1 MNEYVVYH
9 RKELAQDID
18 LTTYDGLKRLGWP
31 RAFQAAAYVD
41 ADSAAIAYGKTQH
54 IDTEWWKNDGV
65 RRVGDGTRSTSVGDV
80 ILTPSKHLIVVV
92 DMGFE
97 DLSEI
102 MAGRILDDAE
112 QYLEARTV
120 ADERAALGE
129 WPTPQTISDYLFWI
143 EDETQVQTDRIR
155 SIAIEERKSQEAYA
169 RALAGV
175 AIELRGWG
183 FEPSLP
189 PWAKYVIINE
199 SCGIDCLGRDGE
211 HYVMPGEDPHT
222 YGSLEDAAE
231 GLQTMIDEYDHT
243 PQSAPI
249 YRLVAIPPAKVY
261 AALAHVQAEESSDE

>member
-1 MNEYVVYH
+1 MNAYVVYH
-9 RKELAQDID
+9 RKEFAQDID
-18 LTTYDGLKRLGWP
+18 LATFDGLKRFGWP
-31 RAFQAAAYVD
+31 RAFRTATCVD
-41 ADSAAIAYGKTQH
+41 A
-54 IDTEWWKNDGV
+54 E
-65 RRVGDGTRSTSVGDV
+65 SVDDVSMSIGDV
-80 ILTPSKHLIVVV
+80 VLTPDRHLVVMV
-92 DMGFE
+92 NSGCFE

-120 ADERAALGE
+120 ADERAAIGA
-129 WPTPQTISDYLFWI
+129 WPAPQTISDYLFWI

-189 PWAKYVIINE
+189 PWVKYVIINE
-199 SCGIDCLGRDGE
+199 SRGIDCLSRDGE

-222 YGSLEDAAE
+222 YGGLEDAAE
-231 GLQTMIDEYDHT
+231 GLHTLMIEYDHT

-249 YRLVAIPPAKVY
+249 YRLVAVPPAKVY
-261 AALAHVQAEESSDE
+261 AALAHVQAEESGDE